1 MEFCSNLPI
10 NEQQVDEYVEQ
21 TIQEVQELEEQN
33 EDINE
38 AIAGGN

>member
-1 MEFCSNLPI
+1 MEFCSNLPV

-21 TIQEVQELEEQN
+21 TIQEIQELEDRN

-38 AIAGGN
+38 SMAGGN